1 MKLKTTM
8 ILAGLALTALN
19 SDAAT
24 RVFNLTGATA
34 FRAATNTA
42 IISLLGGQGTTQ
54 YAYVGGSVTGTNQAI
69 FVGTLPQFP
78 GDTII
83 VRTSTSGSTQ
93 GIASL
98 VLNSNVNFLP
108 TTTTVTTAGNGGQAA
123 GTDAAKARF
132 AFSDVSQD
140 ISNNP
145 VPPLTGGGVGVVPFM
160 FVAGKGAPATVRN
173 MTDQLHELLWSVGSV
188 RASVFTNNPVDDTK
202 FALATGRNNGSG
214 TRASILAET
223 QYGPF
228 RAVVQFGIDGITATP
243 PTGAPY
249 NVVQFASGGYSSN
262 SFVRTTLTTNQASIN
277 GLGDNFFVSYLTISD
292 AIAATGYIEATGLT
306 SGGEGAFPMTYNGV
320 RYSQGNINNGTYTLW
335 GYQQLYQGLNP
346 TSEENTFDTALRA
359 AIAPILT
366 PDIGLPEP
374 ALRVVRQGGDGGL
387 IVPR

>member
-8 ILAGLALTALN
+8 ILAGMALTALN

-42 IISLLGGQGTTQ
+42 LISLLGGQGTTQ
-54 YAYVGGSVTGTNQAI
+54 YAFVGTNVLSTNQAI

-83 VRTSTSGSTQ
+83 VRTTTSGSTQ

-108 TTTTVTTAGNGGQAA
+108 LSTTVTAAGNGGQAA

-145 VPPLTGGGVGVVPFM
+145 VPALTGGGVGVVPFM
-160 FVAGKGAPATVRN
+160 FVAGKGAPAAVRN
-173 MTDQLHELLWSVGSV
+173 MTDQLHELIWSTGSV
-188 RASVFTNNPVDDTK
+188 RASVFTNNPADDSK

-228 RAVVQFGIDGITATP
+228 RSVVQFGIDGITATP
-243 PTGAPY
+243 PTAAPY
-249 NVVQFASGGYSSN
+249 NITVLGTGGYSSN
-262 SFVRTTLTTNQASIN
+262 SFVRTTLTTNQASIT
-277 GLGDNFFVSYLTISD
+277 GLGDNFFISYLTISD
-292 AIAATGYIEATGLT
+292 AIAATGYDEMTGLT

-320 RYSQGNINNGTYTLW
+320 RYSEANVNNGTYTLW

-346 TSEENTFDTALRA
+346 TAEENTFDAALRA
-359 AIAPILT
+359 GIAPILT